1 MEFEENGR
9 IILYFKNIPDPDVQK
24 EILDDPHKYERR
36 QPNFKPDK
44 HLESSKKPIR
54 ELDRNLN
61 KWWYERTRDQP
72 NNKLIEGF
80 KYLLIRWVLNYPIIT
95 TNQLSEDTLDLLEK
109 FDRYYEQNK
118 NNQIILF

>member
-9 IILYFKNIPDPDVQK
+9 IILYFKNIPDPHIQK

-44 HLESSKKPIR
+44 HLELSKKPIS

-61 KWWYERTRDQP
+61 KWYELIRYQP
-72 NNKLIEGF
+72 NSELIEGF
-80 KYLLIRWVLNYPIIT
+80 KYLLIRWVLHNPIIT

-118 NNQIILF
+118 NNQIII